1 MAYVT
6 AEMIAAAEARY
17 GRPDKYTMS
26 YPATPREM
34 DLVRDSQKNGRKHDI
49 TLAIF
54 GTPGVI
60 VIAKPWYT
68 HGLYRLPSGGLHP
81 GEPLEDGSA
90 REAMEETGVEMQ
102 LVRYH
107 LRIDVT
113 FVGDAY
119 TIPWTS
125 HVFSARHVSGEVEAQ
140 DTDEIREA
148 RWCPLSELMQHRAL
162 MLAST
167 VSGLRYRAA
176 LQDKFLE
183 HLESLGWLDRS
194 TAGWRMSG
202 PCLQT

>member
-1 MAYVT
+1 MFVT
-6 AEMIAAAEARY
+6 PEMIAEAEARY
-17 GRPDKYTMS
+17 GHPATYSMS

-54 GTPGVI
+54 GAPGVI

-68 HGLYRLPSGGLHP
+68 KGLYRLPSGGLHP
-81 GEPLEDGSA
+81 GEPLEVGAA
-90 REAMEETGVEMQ
+90 REAMEETGVEMH
-102 LVRYH
+102 LVHYH
-107 LRIDVT
+107 ARIDVE
-113 FVGDAY
+113 FMGEFY

-125 HVFSARHVSGEVEAQ
+125 HVFSARHDSGAVAPI
-140 DTDEIREA
+140 DTEEIREA
-148 RWCPLSELMQHRAL
+148 RWCPLSELLEHRAL

-183 HLESLGWLDRS
+183 HLEALGWLDRS
-194 TAGWRMSG
+194 GKDWKVLE